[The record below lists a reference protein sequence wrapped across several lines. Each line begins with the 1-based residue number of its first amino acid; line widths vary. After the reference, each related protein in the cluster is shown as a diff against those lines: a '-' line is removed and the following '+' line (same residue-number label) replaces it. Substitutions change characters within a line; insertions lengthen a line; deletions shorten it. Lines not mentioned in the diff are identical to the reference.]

1 MQRYDEGAKEKKKE
15 SCANFLSSYL
25 FDNKVVTRLSVF
37 LAFFYDVFYS
47 LF

>member
-25 FDNKVVTRLSVF
+25 LDSKAVAVLRNF
-37 LAFFYDVFYS
+37 LAFFYDVFYG